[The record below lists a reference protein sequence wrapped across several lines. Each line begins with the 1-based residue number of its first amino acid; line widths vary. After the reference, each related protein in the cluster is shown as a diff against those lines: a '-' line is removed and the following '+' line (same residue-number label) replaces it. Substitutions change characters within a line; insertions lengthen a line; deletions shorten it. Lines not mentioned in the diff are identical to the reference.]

1 MMNCS
6 FGPITNNV
14 ECIKSTIVSEQ
25 TISEMEIKIY
35 CLCGQWWQPLTAAQ
49 RMCFRS
55 FFRYCYCDELINKY
69 LFFTKIQTE
78 KCWCV
83 IFDERHGWRVCCVCA
98 SPVIFHQ
105 NVEKDIQKTMARF
118 VDAGDV
124 RPLDDRRN
132 ELNFISISPYEYR
145 TQTIG
150 TYKGRNSRLSEV
162 SAFQLNW
169 KMLQTITRLMETMT
183 NDKRR
188 NPIRLFQSQKYP
200 WIGNNTAGIG
210 FHEKCFTFVYSEWK
224 MNDEWK
230 SKVLVFIDASIFK
243 KTVVELSITFVHSP
257 GSTLN
262 EKWFRITSLCG
273 DASPRR
279 RTFFFGLSFRIKNNA
294 IFKIMIF
301 HGIYE
306 QQHLNGQVSSIV
318 FSFSE
323 PFCPLFSLF
332 SYANAFRGLQ
342 DLSQDEKEIEL
353 CKIAFSM
360 LLISDAFWRSQKNIF
375 IHTNTFQH
383 FSQIKRKKKEIIFRF

>member
-1 MMNCS
+1 MRNFRWKTWLACVRITCHFSSKRWKRHTKNNGTFRGCWRCS
-6 FGPITNNV
+6 SIGR
-14 ECIKSTIVSEQ
+14 STEWIEFHFYIALWIPNANRFN
-25 TISEMEIKIY
+25 TY
-35 CLCGQWWQPLTAAQ
+35 
-49 RMCFRS
+49 
-55 FFRYCYCDELINKY
+55 
-69 LFFTKIQTE
+69 TE
-78 KCWCV
+78 
-83 IFDERHGWRVCCVCA
+83 
-98 SPVIFHQ
+98 
-105 NVEKDIQKTMARF
+105 
-118 VDAGDV
+118 
-124 RPLDDRRN
+124 
-132 ELNFISISPYEYR
+132 
-145 TQTIG
+145 
-150 TYKGRNSRLSEV
+150 RNSRLSEV

-210 FHEKCFTFVYSEWK
+210 FHEKCYTFIYSEWK

-230 SKVLVFIDASIFK
+230 SKVLVFIDASILK

-332 SYANAFRGLQ
+332 PSKLYANAFRGLQ
-342 DLSQDEKEIEL
+342 DLSQEEKEIEL